1 MVIKPFC
8 LVKNRVDPLR
18 GTDFGKVNRLLRG

>member
-8 LVKNRVDPLR
+8 LVKNRVDMLLQPDFGEENYQLR
-18 GTDFGKVNRLLRG
+18 G